1 MKEVQIMGKAQRDKG
16 YRGEHN
22 LVRLLQ
28 QHGIDAKRV
37 PLSGATSFAKGDII
51 IDDLVAEVKVRKD
64 GFKQIYKWIEGKDLL
79 FIKADRKDYLVVM
92 NVEMLIK
99 LLEQY
104 QMKRKRRG

>member
-1 MKEVQIMGKAQRDKG
+1 MGKSQRRKG

-22 LVRLLQ
+22 LVKLLQ

-51 IDDLVAEVKVRKD
+51 IDDLVAEVKVRKN

-79 FIKADRKDYLVVM
+79 FLKADYRTMLVVM
-92 NVEMLIK
+92 DLDKFIE
-99 LLEQY
+99 LLASTKSE
-104 QMKRKRRG
+104 